1 MRSLR
6 DLCATPTRS
15 VRDLRD
21 LLAICSRSVRDL
33 HATCAIWARSG
44 RDLGAICVRS
54 CLEPWCARLSAGRRI
69 SPNVAEVVDCSRL
82 LPSAKSLSPT
92 KVTQQ
97 SYQKVCFEHF
107 GSGLE
112 CRPAWRGTSR
122 LQLAPACSRCSP
134 GTGSWRAEAQ
144 DVGAKAKGGLLALWA
159 LWASWA
165 SRGTRAS
172 WASRAS
178 RASRSSRASRAL

>member
-6 DLCATPTRS
+6 ELCATPARS

-44 RDLGAICVRS
+44 RDLDAICVQS
-54 CLEPWCARLSAGRRI
+54 CLEPWCVRLSAGRRI
-69 SPNVAEVVDCSRL
+69 SPNVAEVADCSRL

-97 SYQKVCFEHF
+97 SYHKVCFGHF

-112 CRPAWRGTSR
+112 CRPVQRGAIWTRSGR
-122 LQLAPACSRCSP
+122 DLDAIWMRSGRDLHAICSRSA
-134 GTGSWRAEAQ
+134 R
-144 DVGAKAKGGLLALWA
+144 DLLAICA
-159 LWASWA
+159 
-165 SRGTRAS
+165 R
-172 WASRAS
+172 SRAIS
-178 RASRSSRASRAL
+178 

>member
-6 DLCATPTRS
+6 DLCAIPSRS

-21 LLAICSRSVRDL
+21 LLAICSRSERDL

-54 CLEPWCARLSAGRRI
+54 CLEPWCVRLSAGRRI
-69 SPNVAEVVDCSRL
+69 SPNVAEVADCSRL

-97 SYQKVCFEHF
+97 SYQKVCFQHF

-112 CRPAWRGTSR
+112 CRPVRRDVIWTRS
-122 LQLAPACSRCSP
+122 ACDLHATWTRSAC
-134 GTGSWRAEAQ
+134 
-144 DVGAKAKGGLLALWA
+144 DLLAISTRSARDLCA
-159 LWASWA
+159 ISCDLTRHQCDV
-165 SRGTRAS
+165 SRH
-172 WASRAS
+172 
-178 RASRSSRASRAL
+178 

>member
-97 SYQKVCFEHF
+97 SYQKVCFEDF
-107 GSGLE
+107 GSGME
-112 CRPAWRGTSR
+112 CRPVRRDAIW
-122 LQLAPACSRCSP
+122 
-134 GTGSWRAEAQ
+134 
-144 DVGAKAKGGLLALWA
+144 
-159 LWASWA
+159 
-165 SRGTRAS
+165 TRSGRDLDAI
-172 WASRAS
+172 WTRFGRDLDAIFM
-178 RASRSSRASRAL
+178 RSVRDLDAI

>member
-6 DLCATPTRS
+6 DLCAIPTRS

-21 LLAICSRSVRDL
+21 LLAICSRSARDL

-54 CLEPWCARLSAGRRI
+54 CLEPWCVRLSAGRRI
-69 SPNVAEVVDCSRL
+69 LPNVAEVADCLRL
-82 LPSAKSLSPT
+82 LPSAKSLLPT

-112 CRPAWRGTSR
+112 CCRSDGTRSGR
-122 LQLAPACSRCSP
+122 DLDAIWTRSGRDLHAICVRSAR
-134 GTGSWRAEAQ
+134 
-144 DVGAKAKGGLLALWA
+144 DLLAISMRSACDLCAIWCD
-159 LWASWA
+159 LM
-165 SRGTRAS
+165 RHQCDVTRH
-172 WASRAS
+172 
-178 RASRSSRASRAL
+178 